1 MEHKNEYSKPPQI
14 LLKPEWGKM
23 LEFLSNKDIAT
34 AFKNI
39 FKYYNDEPLEKM
51 SPLAAMFFSRVEE
64 VLIYNAQRYQITVE
78 RNRRNGNKSK
88 GRPKQQNIIE
98 TQENP
103 VGNVGYP
110 NNPKDK
116 PINKNIDIDKNIVKD
131 KNIVEDKCIINNKI
145 SSNTGLREIESSDGL
160 KQNLLQKFKQLVK
173 LDINTLKDPEDQ
185 YFIINSKN
193 IVAETGWDGFN
204 KIILDSNKI
213 ELETLL
219 KKYNCSYTEIEVMEI
234 RKHCNYYLNKL
245 IK

>member
-88 GRPKQQNIIE
+88 GRPKQLNITEI
-98 TQENP
+98 QENP

-116 PINKNIDIDKNIVKD
+116 PINKNTDIDIDKVTDITKD
-131 KNIVEDKCIINNKI
+131 KGVINNEI
-145 SSNTGLREIESSDGL
+145 STNTTIKKIESSDGL
-160 KQNLLQKFKQLVK
+160 KQDLLQKFKQLIQ

-193 IVAETGWDGFN
+193 IFAETGWDGFN
-204 KIILDSNKI
+204 KIILDSNRI
-213 ELETLL
+213 ELESLL
-219 KKYNCSYTEIEVMEI
+219 KKYNCSYTEVEVMEI

>member
-39 FKYYNDEPLEKM
+39 YKNYNDEPLEKM

-88 GRPKQQNIIE
+88 GRPKQQNITEI
-98 TQENP
+98 QENP

-116 PINKNIDIDKNIVKD
+116 PINKNTDIDIDKVTDITKD
-131 KNIVEDKCIINNKI
+131 KGVINNEI
-145 SSNTGLREIESSDGL
+145 STNTTIKKIESSDGL
-160 KQNLLQKFKQLVK
+160 KQDLLQKFKQLIQ

-193 IVAETGWDGFN
+193 IFAETGWDGFN
-204 KIILDSNKI
+204 KIILDSNRI
-213 ELETLL
+213 ELESLL
-219 KKYNCSYTEIEVMEI
+219 KKYNCSYTEVEVMEI